1 MKDELMGNT
10 KKKQRKTTRRKKTE
24 SPRNRKSAEIGP
36 NTAYSE
42 IIDKAQM
49 SLDRGEFAS
58 AETNAESLLTKEV
71 RDTAQ
76 SAYVF
81 ALRLA
86 AFAAANQ
93 HKFELA
99 KNRSME
105 ALRFDNEMLDFHYLL
120 SYVCGELDEHE
131 LVVVYAQRYLD
142 IHHNIESGKHQ
153 ELPFAGTYDSIHE
166 VLNGIAVSL
175 REQRKLQEAIKYF
188 EQAIQIKPQFAVAY
202 INLARLADQQ
212 GQRDDALRIIDKGIV
227 ACPGVGE
234 LKMLRDSIS
243 ASRPSV
249 SLCMIVKNEEKM
261 LPRALKSVQGVVDE
275 IVVVDTGSTDKTV
288 EIAESFGAKVFH
300 HEWERDF
307 SKARNQSLSYA
318 SREWI
323 FILDADEELVRD
335 DIPLLKEM
343 LQQKG
348 NDLISVSVFN
358 VSDDE
363 GHASFLPS
371 IRFFRRSVGAYY
383 DGIVHNQLKFDEKQ
397 YVVLRGGVKIKHY
410 GYGLSQEEMKKKVRR
425 SRELLIKQLE
435 DEPNDPFANMN
446 LAQLYRGESAT
457 PSAEQCDKII
467 LHAQRVIDNTDPS
480 SADRGHLHLMALHQL
495 ASAYFFKAEY
505 DTAREQCLKALEY
518 KADYLDPIITLGY
531 ICSQTGKWSEARQWY
546 ESYLRARREFK
557 DANETQSIILLN
569 YKSEQNALYG
579 IAEAYE
585 CEGNTD
591 EAILWYEKVQ
601 KVRECYLTSCL
612 RLAQLYFNKEDYV
625 SAIKC
630 ATRHLKENQSAWPAH
645 FILGESC
652 RIVGR
657 TAEAEQ
663 HLAAAVEMCED
674 SRDILHALLKL
685 YFYTDRLAEANSIV
699 DRLLSKFPDF
709 TYPACLMGDVK
720 YAVGE
725 YAAAIERYEKCGD
738 AGERDAQTW
747 NNLGNSYFR
756 LEQFAKAEQCYR
768 RALAIAPEMAHAN
781 RNLGVSLAKSGRT
794 GEAAEVLSSF
804 LELAPD
810 DFAVAHLLGD
820 IMFEKGEFDS
830 ALKMYELCV
839 TLAPSSFVVI
849 TKLADIYSK
858 QGFIDS
864 ARLGYHQALQ
874 INPNYDPARKSLEAL
889 EGETARST

>member
-1 MKDELMGNT
+1 MKERLMGNT
-10 KKKQRKTTRRKKTE
+10 KKKQRKTTRSKAAK
-24 SPRNRKSAEIGP
+24 SPRNRKSIAIDT
-36 NTAYSE
+36 NAAYSE
-42 IIDKAQM
+42 IIDKAQEF
-49 SLDRGEFAS
+49 LDRGEFAP
-58 AETNAESLLTKEV
+58 AETTAESLLTEDV
-71 RDTAQ
+71 RDTGKG
-76 SAYVF
+76 AYIF
-81 ALRLA
+81 ALKLA
-86 AFAAANQ
+86 AFAAANLR
-93 HKFELA
+93 KFELA
-99 KNRSME
+99 KDRSME
-105 ALRFDNEMLDFHYLL
+105 ALRFDDEMLDFHYLL
-120 SYVCGELDEHE
+120 SYVFGELDEHE

-142 IHHNIESGKHQ
+142 IHRSIQPEKQHDS
-153 ELPFAGTYDSIHE
+153 PFAGTYDYIHE

-175 REQRKLQEAIKYF
+175 REQGKLQEAIHHF
-188 EQAIQIKPQFAVAY
+188 EQAIQIKPELAVAY

-212 GQRDDALRIIDKGIV
+212 GQREDALKILENGIA
-227 ACPGVGE
+227 ACPGASE
-234 LKMLRDSIS
+234 LKMLHESTS
-243 ASRPSV
+243 ASRPAV

-300 HEWERDF
+300 HKWERDF

-318 SREWI
+318 TKEWI

-343 LQQKG
+343 LQQKS

-358 VSDDE
+358 VSEDE

-371 IRFFRRSVGAYY
+371 IRFFRQSVGARY
-383 DGIVHNQLKFDEKQ
+383 DGIVHNQLKFDEKKNI
-397 YVVLRGGVKIKHY
+397 VLRGGVKIKHY
-410 GYGLSQEEMKKKVRR
+410 GYGLSQEEMKKKVQR

-435 DEPNDPFANMN
+435 ADPNDPFANMN

-467 LHAQRVIDNTDPS
+467 LHAKRVIDNTDPS
-480 SADRGHLHLMALHQL
+480 SADRSHLHLMALHQL

-518 KADYLDPIITLGY
+518 KPDYLDPIITLGY
-531 ICSQTGKWSEARQWY
+531 ICSQTGKWPEARRWY
-546 ESYLRARREFK
+546 EKYLHARKDFE

-585 CEGNTD
+585 REGNVE

-601 KVRECYLTSCL
+601 GVRECYLNSCL
-612 RLAQLYFNKEDYV
+612 RLAQLYFNREDYD

-630 ATRHLKENQSAWPAH
+630 ATRHLNQNQNAWPAH

-657 TAEAEQ
+657 APEAEQ
-663 HLAAAVEMCED
+663 HLTAAVEMCD
-674 SRDILHALLKL
+674 DNRDILHALLKL
-685 YFYTDRLAEANSIV
+685 YFDTDRLAEANSIV
-699 DRLLSKFPDF
+699 DRLLAEFPDF

-720 YAVGE
+720 FAAGE
-725 YAAAIERYEKCGD
+725 YAGAIEQYEKCGD
-738 AGERDAQTW
+738 AGERDAQVW

-756 LEQFAKAEQCYR
+756 LEQFTKAELCYR
-768 RALAIAPEMAHAN
+768 RTLAIAPEMAHAN
-781 RNLGVSLAKSGRT
+781 RNLGVSLAKAGRT
-794 GEAAEVLSSF
+794 GEAAEVLSAF

-820 IMFEKGEFDS
+820 IMQEKGEFDS

-839 TLAPSSFVVI
+839 TLAPNSFVVI
-849 TKLADIYSK
+849 TKLADIYCK

-874 INPNYDPARKSLEAL
+874 INPNYGPARTSLEAL
-889 EGETARST
+889 EGETARRT